1 VARSE
6 LDGWL
11 TQGVVTTK
19 IYCRPGCGGRPKP
32 ENVRVLESPAAA
44 RALGM
49 RACKRCKPDE
59 AYGDWVVRH
68 LRYTAPLDADALLAF
83 FGRRAVPGV
92 EEFEDGV
99 FRRSLRLAH
108 GNGVVELRPLDG
120 VIAARVLLDDPR
132 DEDDLVTRVRAML
145 DLDADPA
152 RVADALS
159 ADPVMRPLVEA
170 APGRRVPGAAD
181 GDEIAIRAVLGQ
193 QVSLAGAATL
203 AGRLVAAYGEPLANP
218 VGGVT
223 HAWPAAGVLAEAAL
237 GRDARR
243 GAAARRAG
251 ARRGADGGED
261 QRRGRDANGS
271 PWAMPTSRIRAIGAL
286 AEALASGEVVLDA
299 DADRS
304 VTEDRLLALPGIGPW
319 TASYIRMCALYDYD
333 AFLASDL
340 GVKHALDRLG
350 LDSRPAAAELISLA
364 WRPYR
369 AYALQHL
376 WAVTA

>member
-1 VARSE
+1 VKSE

-19 IYCRPGCGGRPKP
+19 TYCRPSCPARPKP
-32 ENVRVLESPAAA
+32 ENVRMFESPATA
-44 RALGM
+44 RAAGM
-49 RACKRCKPDE
+49 RACKRCHPDE
-59 AYGDWVVRH
+59 AHGDAIVRH
-68 LRYTAPLDADALLAF
+68 LPYRAPFDADALLAF

-92 EEFEDGV
+92 EELDGPV

-108 GNGVVELRPLDG
+108 GNGVAELRALDG
-120 VIAARVLLDDPR
+120 VIAVRLLLDDPR
-132 DEDDLVTRVRAML
+132 DEADSVTRVRAML
-145 DLDADPA
+145 DLDADPEA
-152 RVADALS
+152 IAEALG
-159 ADPVMRPLVEA
+159 ADPLLHALVAE

-181 GDEIAIRAVLGQ
+181 PEEIAIRAVLGQ

-223 HAWPAAGVLAEAAL
+223 HAFPTSELLAEAGDGDLAMPAS
-237 GRDARR
+237 R
-243 GAAARRAG
+243 RRAI
-251 ARRGADGGED
+251 RG
-261 QRRGRDANGS
+261 
-271 PWAMPTSRIRAIGAL
+271 L
-286 AEALASGEVVLDA
+286 AQALASGEVVLDP
-299 DADRS
+299 DADRRA
-304 VTEDRLLALPGIGPW
+304 TEDRLLALPGIGPW
-319 TASYIRMCALYDYD
+319 TAGYIRMRALHDTD

-350 LDSRPAAAELISLA
+350 VDSRPAAAELISLA

-376 WAVTA
+376 WAVAA

>member
-1 VARSE
+1 MARSE

-32 ENVRVLESPAAA
+32 ENVRTLESPAAA

-49 RACKRCKPDE
+49 RACKRCGPDE
-59 AYGDWVVRH
+59 AYGDWSVRH
-68 LRYTAPLDADALLAF
+68 LPYTAPLDAGALLTF
-83 FGRRAVPGV
+83 FGRRAVPAV
-92 EEFEDGV
+92 EELDGGV
-99 FRRSLRLAH
+99 FRRSLRLGH
-108 GNGVVELRPLDG
+108 GTGVVELRPLDG
-120 VIAARVLLDDPR
+120 VIAARFLLDDPR
-132 DEDDLVTRVRAML
+132 DEDAAVTRVRAML

-152 RVADALS
+152 QVAEALS
-159 ADPVMRPLVEA
+159 ADPLIRPLVEA

-181 GDEIAIRAVLGQ
+181 GDEIAVRAVLGQ

-203 AGRLVAAYGEPLANP
+203 AGRLVAAYGEPLARP

-223 HAWPAAGVLAEAAL
+223 HAWPAAEAL
-237 GRDARR
+237 
-243 GAAARRAG
+243 
-251 ARRGADGGED
+251 ADGASHAD
-261 QRRGRDANGS
+261 PHRGPDAG
-271 PWAMPTSRIRAIGAL
+271 PWAMPASRIRAIGGL
-286 AEALASGEVVLDA
+286 AAALASGEIVLSA
-299 DADRS
+299 NADRS
-304 VTEDRLLALPGIGPW
+304 ATEDRLLALPGIGPW
-319 TASYIRMCALYDYD
+319 TASYIRMRALHDND